1 MYVDIMIFKETFPP
15 FLHFAVLFS
24 SKMKKYAL
32 PLRYQTDWVGYLN
45 EV

>member
-1 MYVDIMIFKETFPP
+1 MYVDIMIFKETLPL